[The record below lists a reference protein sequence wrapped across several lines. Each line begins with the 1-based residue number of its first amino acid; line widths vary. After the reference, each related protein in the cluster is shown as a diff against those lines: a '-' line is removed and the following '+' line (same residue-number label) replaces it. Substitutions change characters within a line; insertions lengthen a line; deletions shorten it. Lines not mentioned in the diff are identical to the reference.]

1 MADIKAI
8 FPHNCELEQ
17 FIFCMRLGQIE
28 GKDPVVTMKRMAAP
42 LEFGLWHD
50 TVIICQHSE
59 HHVYWISPLL
69 HSFIRDPIA
78 AKEPRAPVMSEFDQI
93 PPGVDQ

>member
-8 FPHNCELEQ
+8 FLHNCELEQ

-42 LEFGLWHD
+42 
-50 TVIICQHSE
+50 
-59 HHVYWISPLL
+59 
-69 HSFIRDPIA
+69 
-78 AKEPRAPVMSEFDQI
+78 
-93 PPGVDQ
+93 